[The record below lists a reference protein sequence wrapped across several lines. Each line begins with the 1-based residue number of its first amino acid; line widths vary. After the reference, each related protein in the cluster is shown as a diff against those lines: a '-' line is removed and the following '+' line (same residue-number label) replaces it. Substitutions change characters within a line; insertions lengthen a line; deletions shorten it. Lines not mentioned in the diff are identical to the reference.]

1 MNVADRHASARRDA
15 TDGPQGEALILEL
28 RRARRILDRSQH
40 GTSREATH
48 GVPQEEVQDISSRRI
63 ESRRPQSAS
72 PERLLRQVSGT
83 SERLDR
89 SDRDLLHDPIP
100 ITKTEERIRPER
112 GRLHK
117 QRLLVGIE
125 VYLQTVRTH
134 FAWLLTGAP
143 ARGDLPCEFAE
154 HVVRR
159 HELELKAAL
168 RVLLVSA
175 VVGGGWAALVPLS
188 SAVVLPGTLVVESS
202 VKKIQ
207 HPTGGVVAEIP
218 VQDGMHVRTGTL
230 LARLDQTQVQ
240 ASQQLIANQIDQVRT
255 RIARLVAER
264 DASNEIQLPQQLTER
279 LNDVTVAH
287 LVASETSLFN
297 ARASARQGQKD
308 LYQSNIRQ
316 FEEQIDGLG
325 AEIKS
330 KSSQLDLIA
339 SELAGVQGLFAKG
352 LVPLT
357 RMTTLQRESARLE
370 GERAQLTATIAET
383 RAKIGQAQL
392 QIVQIDQNFRSE
404 VMKDLRES
412 QDKEAELMERNVA
425 AKDQLNRIDIR
436 SPTSGIVHQL
446 TVHTIGGVVRP
457 GDVIMEIVP
466 DSDALEIEGRLPP
479 NEIDQVQHGQQANLR
494 FSTLDR
500 QTMPQARGTVTYVS
514 ADLSRDEQTNAR
526 FYTVRIDLPVGE
538 RRHLNGL
545 TLVSGMP
552 VEIFLQTGSR
562 TMLSY
567 LFRPITDQFRRMFN
581 EP

>member
-1 MNVADRHASARRDA
+1 MNVADRQASARRDA
-15 TDGPQGEALILEL
+15 AAGPQGEALILEL

-40 GTSREATH
+40 GTSREETH
-48 GVPQEEVQDISSRRI
+48 GLLQEKVQGIFSARI

-89 SDRDLLHDPIP
+89 FDRDLLHDPIP
-100 ITKTEERIRPER
+100 VIKTEERIRPER
-112 GRLHK
+112 DGLHK
-117 QRLLVGIE
+117 QRLLAGIE
-125 VYLQTVRTH
+125 VYLQTVRAH
-134 FAWLLTGAP
+134 FGWLLTGAP
-143 ARGDLPCEFAE
+143 VQGDLPCEFAE

-175 VVGGGWAALVPLS
+175 VIGGGWATLIPLS
-188 SAVVLPGTLVVESS
+188 GAVVLPGTLVVESS

-207 HPTGGVVAEIP
+207 HPTGGVVTEIP
-218 VQDGMHVRTGTL
+218 VHDGMHVSTGTL

-240 ASQQLIANQIDQVRT
+240 ASQQLVANQLDQVRV

-264 DASNEIQLPQQLTER
+264 DASNEIQLPQQLTEQ
-279 LNDVTVAH
+279 LNDLTVAP

-308 LYQSNIRQ
+308 LYQSNIHQ

-383 RAKIGQAQL
+383 KAKIGQAQL

-479 NEIDQVQHGQQANLR
+479 NEIDQVAQGQQANLR

-526 FYTVRIDLPVGE
+526 FYTVRIDLPIGE
-538 RRHLNGL
+538 RHRLNGL

-567 LFRPITDQFRRMFN
+567 LFKPITDQFRRMFN

>member
-1 MNVADRHASARRDA
+1 MNVADLQASERRDA
-15 TDGPQGEALILEL
+15 TAGPQGEALISEL

-40 GTSREATH
+40 GTS
-48 GVPQEEVQDISSRRI
+48 PQEPHGLSQEKDQGISSGRN
-63 ESRRPQSAS
+63 EFRRPHSAS
-72 PERLLRQVSGT
+72 PERLLRQIFDT

-89 SDRDLLHDPIP
+89 FDRDLLHDPIS
-100 ITKTEERIRPER
+100 ITKTEKRIRPER
-112 GRLHK
+112 DGLYK
-117 QRLLVGIE
+117 QRILVGIE
-125 VYLQTVRTH
+125 VYLQTVRSH
-134 FAWLLTGAP
+134 FGWLLTGAP
-143 ARGDLPCEFAE
+143 AREDLPCEFAE

-175 VVGGGWAALVPLS
+175 VVGGGWVALVPLS
-188 SAVVLPGTLVVESS
+188 GAVVLPGTLVVESS

-207 HPTGGVVAEIP
+207 HPTGGVVTEIP
-218 VQDGMHVRTGTL
+218 VHDGMHVGTGTL

-240 ASQQLIANQIDQVRT
+240 ASQQLIANQIDQVRI
-255 RIARLVAER
+255 RIARLLAER
-264 DASNEIQLPQQLTER
+264 NASNEIQLPQQLTER
-279 LNDVTVAH
+279 LSEVTVAP

-339 SELAGVQGLFAKG
+339 SELAGVQALFAKG

-383 RAKIGQAQL
+383 RAKIGQARL

-425 AKDQLNRIDIR
+425 AKDQLNRIDMR

-479 NEIDQVQHGQQANLR
+479 NEIDQVAQGQQANLR

-526 FYTVRIDLPVGE
+526 FYTVRIDLPTGE
-538 RRHLNGL
+538 RHHLNGL